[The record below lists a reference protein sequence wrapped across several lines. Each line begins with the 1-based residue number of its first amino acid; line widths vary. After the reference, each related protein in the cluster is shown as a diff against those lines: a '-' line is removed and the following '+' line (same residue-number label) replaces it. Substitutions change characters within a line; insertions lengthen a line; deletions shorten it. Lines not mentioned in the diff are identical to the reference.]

1 MKVHVNGVSMEVQ
14 EGMSLLTF
22 IVGRGLNPS
31 SVIVEYNL
39 NIIQRENWDTV
50 FLTQEDQ
57 LQIVSFVG
65 GG

>member
-1 MKVHVNGVSMEVQ
+1 MNVHVNGVSTEVQ
-14 EGMSLLTF
+14 EGISILNF
-22 IVGRGLNPS
+22 VIKKGLNPGT
-31 SVIVEYNL
+31 VVVERNLDIVP
-39 NIIQRENWDTV
+39 REKWDTV